1 MSLYLIIWLVAFHQ
15 PLLSIFLKAYAV
27 LETFTQTVDEGTLT
41 DAMEVGTLVSAETL
55 IGPTTYVVTVT
66 KVYDNP
72 AFGALLAGFDSADP
86 QCFQQ
91 VTDNGQSAVVGHTV
105 TLKTQVDILSE
116 GETLTK
122 ECIDG
127 IIGYTNTERMYTFT
141 TAETAYCTFGQFLAA
156 YDNDQDE
163 LYLAPG
169 DRCGGSCGHCELYF
183 PEVNVYY
190 WPPASANTAC
200 LTTNSATTITPGN
213 SRHGLHAN
221 LRALSDVPEGV
232 TTVVNSNGLH
242 YAQCLPASLSD
253 LTIRYTVVGSNGEYN
268 PVISPPAD
276 LTPLDPKRNVNCQG
290 AAFQGV
296 DPPHALVPQSVLRPD
311 PTPVSPVVTSKPAS
325 PGSGIAAMPVQTA
338 IPKTS
343 ALFSPQTA
351 VDPGMDPQQSLST
364 AQLVPSDPPGSFDPP
379 VTVVLGWGVGVGVL
393 GRGGC
398 ADGEGGR
405 REDVDHACETGS
417 LNAQLQSES
426 KFCVY
431 KLDGFIIIESNSDII
446 FCIFSRGGPA
456 A

>member
-1 MSLYLIIWLVAFHQ
+1 MTTITCPTSTRNFGVADCSTYTITTLTGPATQFITATYFCDQNFCPYQTGTDTATWTLTCSETGSSTTLNTNLVPTIQISTGPNQTSDIPEETLHTISGSHTTVSAFVPKVIFESTGLQVLQLSKPTTGSNYLDPAYYLTVDAPTTITVTAPF
-15 PLLSIFLKAYAV
+15 SIFLKAYAV

-72 AFGALLAGFDSADP
+72 AFGALFAGFDSADP

-105 TLKTQVDILSE
+105 LLKTQVDILSE

-127 IIGYTNTERMYTFT
+127 IIGYRNTERMYTFT
-141 TAETAYCTFGQFLAA
+141 TAGTAYCTFGQFLAA

-232 TTVVNSNGLH
+232 TTVVNSNGFTL
-242 YAQCLPASLSD
+242 
-253 LTIRYTVVGSNGEYN
+253 
-268 PVISPPAD
+268 
-276 LTPLDPKRNVNCQG
+276 
-290 AAFQGV
+290 
-296 DPPHALVPQSVLRPD
+296 
-311 PTPVSPVVTSKPAS
+311 
-325 PGSGIAAMPVQTA
+325 
-338 IPKTS
+338 
-343 ALFSPQTA
+343 
-351 VDPGMDPQQSLST
+351 
-364 AQLVPSDPPGSFDPP
+364 
-379 VTVVLGWGVGVGVL
+379 
-393 GRGGC
+393 
-398 ADGEGGR
+398 
-405 REDVDHACETGS
+405 
-417 LNAQLQSES
+417 
-426 KFCVY
+426 
-431 KLDGFIIIESNSDII
+431 
-446 FCIFSRGGPA
+446 
-456 A
+456 